1 MSRNK
6 TAFWLKWLLVV
17 SSIVGL
23 IVVALVM
30 YLQAP
35 NPQVDLPI
43 EQQPAFPQ
51 AMPHS
56 LHKLPYA
63 DSEWPSVHGGPA
75 NNDYVPIAH
84 GVEFRKEWQAL
95 QGLATV
101 VAPTTG
107 PEGNIYQTTGSAP
120 GGSNL
125 YALDRK
131 GNILWQTE
139 PWQSRDDFDSCAVLN
154 GPIIDIAGD
163 IYVSDCNQFWAFKPT
178 GEIKWVVDLPAPEE
192 GSDYQD
198 INEELEIVDPKNPA
212 EKITVKRRTEIRS
225 FVTAFFTTDGSVG
238 GVTVFGDV
246 LIVNRDNGKS
256 VAQPFRLPGTLPPPT
271 QPPESDRFLV
281 GLLDG
286 RMIQPLFDLV
296 FGRTFKSS
304 NTPAVNAVDGRIFVA
319 ATGRKENTG
328 ALYGLNFIPSSA
340 AGELG
345 VIRIA
350 TDTIIGKESGSS
362 PAISPD
368 GRQVYLG
375 DETGKLYV
383 VNASNGTIHCVTDE
397 LDAQPGSPTIGSDG
411 TVFVQ
416 TFDGADAI
424 NPENCAV
431 KWSLDLNWLLERE
444 LPARLELLLGKRFI
458 MGGGTIAVTDTGLI
472 MPVVLGYNLSLAGK
486 TLPLVVKLFYL
497 NIHPETGTLLTG
509 SVPYEAQDS
518 NDAWVIPLDDG
529 QLIFNNGSMRSSISS
544 LFAPLVNPVL
554 SLHDLQLLTPKGGIE
569 SLRAVRYT
577 EPDY

>member
-1 MSRNK
+1 MSK
-6 TAFWLKWLLVV
+6 TKRRTWPKRLLYFLGFLTVV
-17 SSIVGL
+17 FVVL
-23 IVVALVM
+23 IV
-30 YLQAP
+30 YLKTP
-35 NPQVDLPI
+35 VPHIDLPTA
-43 EQQPAFPQ
+43 QQPPLPQ
-51 AMPHS
+51 PLPHS
-56 LHKLPYA
+56 LRDLPYA
-63 DSEWPSVHGGPA
+63 GSEWPTVHGGPA

-84 GVEFRKEWQAL
+84 GVEFRHEWQAL

-107 PEGNIYQTTGSAP
+107 PEGNIYQTTGSPP

-131 GNILWQTE
+131 GNILWQTP

-154 GPIIDIAGD
+154 GPIIDTDGD
-163 IYVSDCNQFWAFKPT
+163 IYVSDCNQFWAFKPN
-178 GEIKWVVDLPAPEE
+178 GEIKWVVDLPVPAV
-192 GSDYQD
+192 GADYQD
-198 INEELEIVDPKNPA
+198 INEELEIVDPKNPSK
-212 EKITVKRRTEIRS
+212 KITVKRRTEIRS

-246 LIVNRDNGKS
+246 LIVNRDTGKS
-256 VAQPFRLPGTLPPPT
+256 VAEPFRLPGTLPPPT

-281 GLLDG
+281 GFLDG

-319 ATGRKENTG
+319 ATGRKDNTG
-328 ALYGLNFIPSSA
+328 ALYGLDFIPSSA

-345 VIRIA
+345 VIQVA
-350 TDTIIGKESGSS
+350 TDTVIGKESGSS

-383 VNASNGTIHCVTDE
+383 VNARNGNVHCVTAK

-431 KWSLDLNWLLERE
+431 KWSLDLDWLLARE

-472 MPVVLGYNLSLAGK
+472 MPVVLGYNLSIAGK
-486 TLPLVVKLFYL
+486 TVPLVVKLFYL
-497 NIHPETGTLLTG
+497 NVHPETGTLLTG
-509 SVPYEAQDS
+509 SVPYAAEDS

-569 SLRAVRYT
+569 SLRAVRYA